1 MGPEK
6 RCPAPA
12 AKRTANRV
20 LRGEDISNSLP
31 EMLCSATLRRAFVA
45 ASLVVVSAFPVSAVQ
60 ATNGSAEGR
69 AGILMMPCQAI
80 RNRNPI
86 SVNAVTALNIIM
98 RTENI
103 EDPTYLAMRQK
114 VSDLVAAQMS
124 LDSVKLHKA
133 WSRSSRDH
141 QIAVLTALTQL
152 DVRYVVGKE
161 SPYVH
166 VDCSGLLWLAWRAAG
181 VDMPRQAV
189 SQLDRRMRVER
200 DKAVAGDIV
209 GEGTHVHIYLGVG
222 RAMVHAP
229 FNGKSVR
236 LKMMSEAQYNRVV
249 WANPSNIAT
258 YRL

>member
-1 MGPEK
+1 M
-6 RCPAPA
+6 
-12 AKRTANRV
+12 V
-20 LRGEDISNSLP
+20 S
-31 EMLCSATLRRAFVA
+31 SATLRRALVA
-45 ASLVVVSAFPVSAVQ
+45 ASLVVGSALPSSLAL
-60 ATNGSAEGR
+60 ATNGATDGKVN
-69 AGILMMPCQAI
+69 LLQMPGQAF
-80 RNRNPI
+80 RSRNPI

-103 EDPTYLAMRQK
+103 EDPVYLERRK
-114 VSDLVAAQMS
+114 LVSDMVAAKMN
-124 LDSVKLHKA
+124 LDAEQLHKA
-133 WSRSSRDH
+133 WSRSPRDH

-152 DVRYVVGKE
+152 GVRYVAGKE
-161 SPYVH
+161 SPYVQ
-166 VDCSGLLWLAWRAAG
+166 VDCSGLLWLSWRAAG

-189 SQLDRRMRVER
+189 SQMDARMRVER
-200 DKAVAGDIV
+200 DKAIAGDIV

-236 LKMMSEAQYNRVV
+236 LKTMSEEQYNRVV

>member
-1 MGPEK
+1 
-6 RCPAPA
+6 
-12 AKRTANRV
+12 
-20 LRGEDISNSLP
+20 
-31 EMLCSATLRRAFVA
+31 MLCFTTLRRALVA
-45 ASLVVVSAFPVSAVQ
+45 ASLVVTAALPASAH
-60 ATNGSAEGR
+60 ATGGTGSDGKVER
-69 AGILMMPCQAI
+69 LEMPGSRFRQ
-80 RNRNPI
+80 RNPI
-86 SVNAVTALNIIM
+86 SLRAVAALTVIM

-103 EDPTYLAMRQK
+103 EDPTYLTQRRS
-114 VSDLVAAQMS
+114 VSDLVAKKLS
-124 LDSVKLHKA
+124 LDSEQLHRA
-133 WSRSSRDH
+133 WSRAPRDH
-141 QIAVLTALTQL
+141 QIAMLAALTQL
-152 DVRYVVGKE
+152 GVRYVVGKE

-166 VDCSGLLWLAWRAAG
+166 VDCSGLLWFAWRSAG

-189 SQLDRRMRVER
+189 SQLDPRMRVKRE
-200 DKAVAGDIV
+200 DAVAGDIV

>member
-1 MGPEK
+1 
-6 RCPAPA
+6 
-12 AKRTANRV
+12 
-20 LRGEDISNSLP
+20 
-31 EMLCSATLRRAFVA
+31 MLSSATLRRALVA
-45 ASLVVVSAFPVSAVQ
+45 ASLVVVSALPVSVVR
-60 ATNGSAEGR
+60 ATNGSTDGR
-69 AGILMMPCQAI
+69 VERLMMPGQAF
-80 RNRNPI
+80 RDRNPI

-103 EDPTYLAMRQK
+103 EDPTYLEMRKK
-114 VSDLVAAQMS
+114 VSDMVAAKMS
-124 LDSVKLHKA
+124 LDVEQLHKA
-133 WSRSSRDH
+133 WSRAPRDH

-152 DVRYVVGKE
+152 GVRYVAGKE
-161 SPYVH
+161 SPYVQ

-189 SQLDRRMRVER
+189 SQMDRRMRVER
-200 DKAVAGDIV
+200 EKALAGDIV

-236 LKMMSEAQYNRVV
+236 LKMMSEAQYYRVV
-249 WANPSNIAT
+249 WADPSNIAT

>member
-1 MGPEK
+1 
-6 RCPAPA
+6 
-12 AKRTANRV
+12 
-20 LRGEDISNSLP
+20 
-31 EMLCSATLRRAFVA
+31 MLCSATLRRALVA
-45 ASLVVVSAFPVSAVQ
+45 ASLVVVSALPASVVSAAHESKDSRVERLLMPGQ
-60 ATNGSAEGR
+60 AFR
-69 AGILMMPCQAI
+69 K
-80 RNRNPI
+80 RNPI

-103 EDPTYLAMRQK
+103 EDPTYLERRK
-114 VSDLVAAQMS
+114 IVSDMVAIKMS
-124 LDSVKLHKA
+124 LDAGQLHKA
-133 WSRSSRDH
+133 WSRAPRDH

-152 DVRYVVGKE
+152 GVRYVVGKE
-161 SPYVH
+161 SPYVQ

-189 SQLDRRMRVER
+189 SQMDPRMRVER

-209 GEGTHVHIYLGVG
+209 GEGTHVHIFLGVG
-222 RAMVHAP
+222 RAMIHAP

>member
-1 MGPEK
+1 
-6 RCPAPA
+6 
-12 AKRTANRV
+12 
-20 LRGEDISNSLP
+20 
-31 EMLCSATLRRAFVA
+31 MLYFATLRRALVA
-45 ASLVVVSAFPVSAVQ
+45 ASLVAVSALPVSAVK
-60 ATNGSAEGR
+60 ASSESAESR
-69 AGILMMPCQAI
+69 SERLMMPGQAF
-80 RNRNPI
+80 RKRNPI
-86 SVNAVTALNIIM
+86 SVNSVTALNIIM

-103 EDPTYLAMRQK
+103 EDPTYLEKRK
-114 VSDLVAAQMS
+114 VVSDLVAVRMS
-124 LDSVKLHKA
+124 LDATQLHKA
-133 WSRSSRDH
+133 WSRAPRDH
-141 QIAVLTALTQL
+141 QIAMLTALTQL
-152 DVRYVVGKE
+152 GVRYVVGKE
-161 SPYVH
+161 TPYVE

-189 SQLDRRMRVER
+189 SQMDRRMRVER

-236 LKMMSEAQYNRVV
+236 LKTMSEAQYNRVV